1 VATTGCEPPLAAGG
15 GGAVDGAGSGAGGEA
30 VGFAAGVG
38 TADFGERYGSGLGWA
53 APWLG
58 SATRTTSDPP
68 STATMPMRKGSE
80 TAGSQAVPHR

>member
-1 VATTGCEPPLAAGG
+1 MTTTGCEPPLAAGG

-53 APWLG
+53 AP
-58 SATRTTSDPP
+58 
-68 STATMPMRKGSE
+68 
-80 TAGSQAVPHR
+80 